1 LEQAGYGSVWNKL
14 ALTATKSS
22 TGQFFPL
29 LQTTRKM
36 DAQLH
41 RKAFAAQRT
50 FIESNESESQPN
62 GSVSKVTGR
71 PIRK

>member
-1 LEQAGYGSVWNKL
+1 
-14 ALTATKSS
+14 
-22 TGQFFPL
+22 
-29 LQTTRKM
+29 M